1 MSNWCHIV
9 FRSFAG
15 NEPFHTAGHMT
26 RPRGPRPGGNVQ
38 QQLQQH
44 TLPAPGLMPQP
55 FHGAPAVHDYG
66 AQERFLRELQ
76 RNPSRWPF
84 HVLCVSVSPSDC
96 LHLRFSMFA
105 DTARVTNVRIIIII
119 ITSSLE

>member
-15 NEPFHTAGHMT
+15 SEPFHTAGHMT

-44 TLPAPGLMPQP
+44 TLPGPGLMPQP

-84 HVLCVSVSPSDC
+84 HVFCVSVSEKTACTSDSVC
-96 LHLRFSMFA
+96 LLTLCAIQMLVLLS
-105 DTARVTNVRIIIII
+105 
-119 ITSSLE
+119 